1 MIDPMVL
8 CERTYRKIIPVA
20 GGKGGVG
27 KSVMAAN
34 LGLLLGEA
42 GRRTVLVDLDVGGS
56 NLHSCLG
63 LKNTNLGL
71 GNFVSRKDTTFQD
84 IMLRTDYSNLFFIPG
99 DVLVA
104 GTPEKVQAQKRSIIA
119 QLLKIE
125 ADYIILDLG
134 SGSGALVVDFF
145 LISNAGLLVVTP
157 QATSVLNAYGFLKNT
172 VFRFLQLELANKK
185 AASTLLAETLR
196 EARPNALPPMAKIIK
211 SIEAR
216 DKASGARVREFLK
229 SLKPGLV
236 VNMAETPEDLRI
248 IENLQDLVK
257 KNLGVDLSCLGLV
270 YRDEE
275 VNASM
280 RELRPLVLGRPDSLA
295 ARQINRV
302 AQKIL
307 QSRDFPDMPLDL
319 SLYRDSFE
327 LAAIE
332 AENDYSRKAAAP
344 AAEKSDAIAP
354 DEMLAVLSAQQKK
367 ISELQGTIRMLTMG
381 GQGGPLMG
389 RF

>member
-1 MIDPMVL
+1 
-8 CERTYRKIIPVA
+8 VA

-344 AAEKSDAIAP
+344 AAEKSDTIAP